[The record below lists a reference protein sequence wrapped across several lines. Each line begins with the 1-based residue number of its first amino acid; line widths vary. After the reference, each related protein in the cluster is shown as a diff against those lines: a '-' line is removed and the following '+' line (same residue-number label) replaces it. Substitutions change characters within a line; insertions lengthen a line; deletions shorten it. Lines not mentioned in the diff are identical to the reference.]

1 MFENESINKEENN
14 LQVVSHISK
23 YIDEIEGVVSKYSKV
38 DASQSNE
45 INDINMLDFSNGKT
59 NLALQHFV
67 PLNARK
73 EAGIF
78 FTGSVLAD
86 KVADFIAPLLKEGAK
101 VIDPACGAG
110 NLLISCA
117 KHLPVGKS
125 LTETLCNWSN
135 RLYGYDLHYQFIRI
149 ARIRL
154 FLLAASLHNEITPT
168 GLSGINSEF
177 HGIKIQ
183 DTLSLKSPTAQA
195 DCVVVNP
202 PFGYMR
208 TPGGCKWAAGKIQIA
223 AIFVEKI
230 LSSAPKGQHIV
241 AILPDVLRS
250 GTRYKKWRKMVYGLT
265 SHLTIEIIGRFD
277 DKTDV
282 DVFVLHMVIGK
293 SNNEFTEWYT
303 EKSCTSR
310 IESKISDLFEVSV
323 GPVVPYRCPHKGNW
337 HSYLDTSLAIPWS
350 IVSKLPKRRFKGTLT
365 KPPFVVVRRTSNPG
379 DKYRAVASIITGSSP
394 VAVENHLIVLKPKNG
409 TIKQCIKLIEFLR
422 GALANQWFNE
432 RIRCRHLTVSSVKE
446 MPLVVQ

>member
-1 MFENESINKEENN
+1 MFDNESINKKEAK
-14 LQVVSHISK
+14 LQAVSHISK
-23 YIDEIEGVVSKYSKV
+23 FVDEMEGVVSKYSKV
-38 DASQSNE
+38 DSSYSYE
-45 INDINMLDFSNGKT
+45 INNIHMLDFSNGKT

-67 PLNARK
+67 PLNTRK
-73 EAGIF
+73 KAGIF

-86 KVADFIAPLLKEGAK
+86 KVADFIAPLLNKGAK

-125 LTETLCNWSN
+125 LTETLCNWSDL
-135 RLYGYDLHYQFIRI
+135 LYGYDLHYQFVRI

-154 FLLAASLHNEITPT
+154 FLLAASLHKEIIPV
-168 GLSGINSEF
+168 GLSVINSEF

-183 DTLSLKSPTAQA
+183 DTLSLKNPTAQA

-202 PFGYMR
+202 PFGYMIA
-208 TPGGCKWAAGKIQIA
+208 PGGCQWAAGKIQIA
-223 AIFVEKI
+223 AIFIEKI
-230 LSSAPKGQHIV
+230 LYSAPKGQHIV

-250 GTRYKKWRKMVYGLT
+250 GTRYKKWRKIVSGLAT
-265 SHLTIEIIGRFD
+265 YLDIEIIGRFD

-293 SNNEFTEWYT
+293 SNKKFTEWYT
-303 EKSCTSR
+303 EKSRTSR
-310 IESKISDLFEVSV
+310 IQPKISDLFEVSV
-323 GPVVPYRCPHKGNW
+323 GPVVPHRCPHKGNW
-337 HSYLDTSLAIPWS
+337 HPYLDTSSAIPWS
-350 IVSKLPKRRFKGTLT
+350 IVSKLPNRRFKGTVT

-379 DKYRAVASIITGSSP
+379 DKYRAVASIVTGSSP
-394 VAVENHLIVLKPKNG
+394 VAVENHLIVLKPKNE
-409 TIKQCIKLIEFLR
+409 TIKQCIKLIEFLK
-422 GALANQWFNE
+422 GASANQWFNE

-446 MPLVVQ
+446 MPLME

>member
-1 MFENESINKEENN
+1 MFEYKSIKNEENR
-14 LQVVSHISK
+14 LQAVFHISK
-23 YIDEIEGVVSKYSKV
+23 FADEIEGVVSKYSKV
-38 DASQSNE
+38 DSFQSNE

-67 PLNARK
+67 PLNTRK
-73 EAGIF
+73 KAGIF

-86 KVADFIAPLLKEGAK
+86 KVADFIAPLLKKGAT

-125 LTETLCNWSN
+125 FTETLCNWSN
-135 RLYGYDLHYQFIRI
+135 LLYGYDLHYQFVKI

-154 FLLAASLHNEITPT
+154 LLLAASLHKEIIPV
-168 GLSGINSEF
+168 GLPLINGEF

-183 DTLSLKSPTAQA
+183 DTLILKSPTAQA

-208 TPGGCKWAAGKIQIA
+208 APGGCQWAAGKIQVA
-223 AIFVEKI
+223 AIFIEKI

-250 GTRYKKWRKMVYGLT
+250 GTRYKKWRNLVSGLT
-265 SHLTIEIIGRFD
+265 SHLDIEVIGRFD

-293 SNNEFTEWYT
+293 SNKKFTEWYP
-303 EKSCTSR
+303 EKSHISR
-310 IESKISDLFEVSV
+310 IQLKISDLFEVSV
-323 GPVVPYRCPHKGNW
+323 GPVVHYRCPHKGNW
-337 HSYLDTSLAIPWS
+337 HPYLDTSSAIPWS
-350 IVSKLPKRRFKGTLT
+350 IVSKLPTRRFKGTVT

-379 DKYRAVASIITGSSP
+379 DKYRAVASIITGFSP
-394 VAVENHLIVLKPKNG
+394 VAVENHLIVLKPKSG
-409 TIKQCIKLIEFLR
+409 TMKQCIKLFEFLKE
-422 GALANQWFNE
+422 ASANQWFNE
-432 RIRCRHLTVSSVKE
+432 RIRCRHLTVSSIKE
-446 MPLVVQ
+446 MPLME

>member
-1 MFENESINKEENN
+1 MFENELINKEEDR
-14 LQVVSHISK
+14 LQTVSHISK
-23 YIDEIEGVVSKYSKV
+23 FADEIEGVVSKYSKV

-67 PLNARK
+67 PLNTRK
-73 EAGIF
+73 KAGIF
-78 FTGSVLAD
+78 FTGSILAD

-125 LTETLCNWSN
+125 LTETLSNWSN
-135 RLYGYDLHYQFIRI
+135 VLYGYDLHYQFVRI

-154 FLLAASLHNEITPT
+154 FLLAASLHKEIIPV
-168 GLSGINSEF
+168 GLPVINSEF

-183 DTLSLKSPTAQA
+183 DTLRLKRPTSHA

-202 PFGYMR
+202 PFGYIIA
-208 TPGGCKWAAGKIQIA
+208 PGDCQWAAGKIQIA
-223 AIFVEKI
+223 AIFIEKI

-250 GTRYKKWRKMVYGLT
+250 GTRYKKWRNIVSELA
-265 SHLTIEIIGRFD
+265 SHLDIEIIGRFD

-282 DVFVLHMVIGK
+282 DVFILHMVIGK
-293 SNNEFTEWYT
+293 SNKKFTEWYS
-303 EKSCTSR
+303 EKSRTSR
-310 IESKISDLFEVSV
+310 IQLKISDLFEVSV

-337 HSYLDTSLAIPWS
+337 YPYLDTSSAIPWS
-350 IVSKLPKRRFKGTLT
+350 IVSKLPVRRFKGTVT

-379 DKYRAVASIITGSSP
+379 DKYRAVASIVTGSSP
-394 VAVENHLIVLKPKNG
+394 IAVENHLIVLKPRNG

-422 GALANQWFNE
+422 GASANQWFNE

-446 MPLVVQ
+446 MPLMEQ